1 MFLTLMSFNR
11 DLKMSVDSN
20 NNVTSA
26 VPRRATRARVEIA
39 MTELI
44 DNLQREGFLVEEIAL
59 ALADASEDYVI
70 LLANEKVS
78 TH

>member
-1 MFLTLMSFNR
+1 
-11 DLKMSVDSN
+11 MSVDSQGN
-20 NNVTSA
+20 NISA
-26 VPRRATRARVEIA
+26 VPQSTTRARVEIA
-39 MTELI
+39 MLEMVE
-44 DNLQREGFLVEEIAL
+44 NLQQEGFSVEEIAL

>member
-1 MFLTLMSFNR
+1 
-11 DLKMSVDSN
+11 MSVDSLGN
-20 NNVTSA
+20 NTSA
-26 VPRRATRARVEIA
+26 VRQSTTRARVEIA
-39 MTELI
+39 MVEMI
-44 DNLQREGFLVEEIAL
+44 ENLQREGFLIEEIAL